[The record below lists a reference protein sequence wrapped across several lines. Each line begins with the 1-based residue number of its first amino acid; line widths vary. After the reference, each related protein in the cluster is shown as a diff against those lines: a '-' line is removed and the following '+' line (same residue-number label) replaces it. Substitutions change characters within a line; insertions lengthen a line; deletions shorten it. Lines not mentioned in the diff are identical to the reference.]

1 MKRTCLADSLQFA
14 GVALLSG
21 ICGAQALR
29 AQTAP
34 PSPVQV
40 WHSPSEH
47 TPANADAQAI
57 FKIRRQ
63 REQIDRNF
71 GEVNAQS
78 DAVPLETGERRPGD
92 MAARDRIRR
101 WQASLRIF
109 YLLELPLLQLR
120 VRHRDRQVRVF
131 RHR

>member
-1 MKRTCLADSLQFA
+1 
-14 GVALLSG
+14 
-21 ICGAQALR
+21 
-29 AQTAP
+29 
-34 PSPVQV
+34 VQV